1 MSPQSRTDPDAFE
14 VTMRPLLAFIGAGT
28 TSKASIQADS
38 KHHRAHGN
46 SQSGLAQFPDKPL
59 VLLAWV
65 FQYPNTPQNVL
76 LPSNH
81 LLEIMLHIGRLA
93 RVSFLGLL
101 QLFQMLGQSGHM
113 LGMATVAVPID
124 CARILQR

>member
-1 MSPQSRTDPDAFE
+1 MSPQSRTDPAPRSSLSS
-14 VTMRPLLAFIGAGT
+14 VQVPPAKHP
-28 TSKASIQADS
+28 SQADS
-38 KHHRAHGN
+38 KHHSAHGN

-113 LGMATVAVPID
+113 LGMVLGYR
-124 CARILQR
+124 CRSY